1 VYPRVRLHPGREKSL
16 HFRHP
21 WLFSR
26 AVAHVPENLANG
38 SLVSVEDAGGKVMVT
53 GYYNGK
59 SQIALRI
66 LSFDETA
73 IDETFFVKKFEEK
86 LASRQRFLDFTST
99 DAYRLVFS
107 ESDGLP
113 GLIVDRYGD
122 FVVVQMHTLGMDLLK
137 PLVVS
142 ALVKVLKPK
151 GIYERSDLDVRK
163 KEGLFTMPKGVLYG
177 EEPPSQLEIREHG
190 LKFVVDIPNGQKTG
204 FFLDQRE
211 NRLALRKYVEG
222 KTVLN
227 LFSYSG
233 GFSVSALKGGAEKV
247 TCVDISKDALELARK
262 NFSLNG
268 FDPSAHRFETRDV
281 FDFLDAEARE
291 GQRYDVIV
299 VDPPAFVK
307 NRDSLN
313 HGINAYIKLNH
324 KALELLSDDGILVS
338 SSCSSH
344 VTTEMFRTVL
354 FKAALQAGREMVLLE
369 QKIQPPD
376 HPLNINFPE
385 GEYLKFFVCSARKI

>member
-1 VYPRVRLHPGREKSL
+1 MD
-16 HFRHP
+16 
-21 WLFSR
+21 
-26 AVAHVPENLANG
+26 NG
-38 SLVSVEDAGGKVMVT
+38 SLVTVEDAEGHVVAT
-53 GYYNGK
+53 GYYNGR

-66 LSFDETA
+66 LSFNDEK
-73 IDETFFVKKFEEK
+73 IDEAFFARKFQE
-86 LASRQRFLDFTST
+86 ASAFRERFLDLSAT

-122 FVVVQMHTLGMDLLK
+122 FAVIQIHTLGMDLLK
-137 PLVVS
+137 PLVVG

-163 KEGLFTMPKGVLYG
+163 KEGLSAMPKGVLYG
-177 EEPPSQLEIREHG
+177 EEPPKELEVKENG
-190 LKFVVDIPNGQKTG
+190 LTFAVNIPEGQKTG
-204 FFLDQRE
+204 FFLDQRD
-211 NRLALRKYVEG
+211 NRLALRRYVHG

-233 GFSVSALKGGAEKV
+233 GFSVSALDGGAAKV
-247 TCVDISKDALELARK
+247 TSVDISGPALELARK

-268 FDPSAHRFETRDV
+268 FDPSGHRFETRDV
-281 FDFLDAEARE
+281 FEFLDAEAE
-291 GQRYDVIV
+291 KGTRYDVIV

-324 KALELLSDDGILVS
+324 KALQLLSDDGILVS

-344 VTTEMFRTVL
+344 VSPEMFRTVL
-354 FKAALQAGREMVLLE
+354 FKAALQAGRATVILE
-369 QKIQPPD
+369 QKSQPPD

-385 GEYLKFFVCSARKI
+385 GEYLKFFVCSAGKI